1 MEIKIALGLIILALT
16 VLPAIAVI
24 RRKLDR
30 RDE

>member
-1 MEIKIALGLIILALT
+1 MELKIALALIVVVLM

-24 RRKLDR
+24 RRKMD

>member
-1 MEIKIALGLIILALT
+1 VELKIALTLIVVALM

-24 RRKLDR
+24 RRKMD